1 MTTRHLKLLKKM
13 KPRLRERKR
22 RSKDKWN
29 LKTLIRYLK
38 LLKINNLKVL
48 SLLDQL
54 LAVKKKLLTSTIK
67 INKLKIKTKLQ
78 I

>member
-22 RSKDKWN
+22 KSKDKWN

-54 LAVKKKLLTSTIK
+54 LAVKKKLLTGTIK
-67 INKLKIKTKLQ
+67 TNKLNIKTKLQ

>member
-13 KPRLRERKR
+13 KTRLRERKR